1 MQPKVVTRFQSNKN
15 RSPERARGAAS
26 PRQATTR
33 PLGDDRFQELIR
45 SASAF
50 FAEAER
56 DVNAEKAQVIVD
68 IRRLMAEHGLTVDDL
83 MD

>member
-15 RSPERARGAAS
+15 RSPERTRGTAS
-26 PRQATTR
+26 PRQATT

-45 SASAF
+45 SVSAY

-56 DVNAEKAQVIVD
+56 DVNAEKAQTIVD
-68 IRRLMAEHGLTVDDL
+68 IRRLMAAHGLTVDDL